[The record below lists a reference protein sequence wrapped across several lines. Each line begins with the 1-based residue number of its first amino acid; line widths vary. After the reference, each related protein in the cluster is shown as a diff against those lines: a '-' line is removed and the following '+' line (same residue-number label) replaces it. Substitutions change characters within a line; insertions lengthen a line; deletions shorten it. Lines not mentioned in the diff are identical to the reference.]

1 MKNPTI
7 YYFKEIKWK
16 IYYLILSIFLCVNIF
31 FYYSQNLLLCNFFP
45 ILIYTQKR
53 FISFNVTELF
63 FILISLL
70 FYLILI
76 SIVNSIKCH
85 IFFFLYP
92 SWHKLQSYIFKK
104 ISSILWI
111 AFCSIFLFTHFYIL
125 PKLFSF
131 FASWEMKQKYFLLHI
146 ELEAHVQNYVYW
158 ILKTN
163 FVFVTLQLILIF
175 IFINILL
182 FFELASVYT
191 NINNKKKYLLFFIFL
206 LFSFSLNLDP
216 IFLLFSSFLIFSIIE
231 LCIFFLLILVALQ
244 IGSN

>member
-1 MKNPTI
+1 MKYPVV

-16 IYYLILSIFLCVNIF
+16 IYYLILSIFLCMNIF

-70 FYLILI
+70 FYLIFV
-76 SIVNSIKCH
+76 SIVNSIRYH
-85 IFFFLYP
+85 IIFFLCP

-104 ISSILWI
+104 ISFMLWI
-111 AFCSIFLFTHFYIL
+111 AFCLLVLFTHFYIL

-131 FASWEMKQKYFLLHI
+131 FAFWEMKQKYFLLHI

-163 FVFVTLQLILIF
+163 FVFVTSQLILVF
-175 IFINILL
+175 IFINTLL
-182 FFELASVYT
+182 FFELVSIYL
-191 NINNKKKYLLFFIFL
+191 NIKKRKKYFIFIIFII
-206 LFSFSLNLDP
+206 FSFFLNLDP
-216 IFLLFSSFLIFSIIE
+216 IFLLFSLFFIFSIIE
-231 LCIFFLLILVALQ
+231 LCLFFLLILVALQ
-244 IGSN
+244 IE